1 MSRQILAF
9 FATSFLTVAM
19 TIPAMAEE
27 VDGTIEAIDRE
38 HAQLRLSDGV
48 TYRLP
53 ANFDYDVVEPGM
65 DVVLIFGETETVRIV
80 DAG

>member
-27 VDGTIEAIDRE
+27 VDGTIETIDRE
-38 HAQLRLSDGV
+38 RAQLRLSDGV

-53 ANFDYDVVEPGM
+53 EYFDYDVVTPGM
-65 DVVLIFGETETVRIV
+65 DVVLIFGEAETLRIV